1 MYAVGYFLEVGV
13 GTPPDMKEW
22 VYAPRLPG
30 TVVTDFRVPFLHRAI
45 SWYERAAKKGDR
57 RATQRLKSNSNTPII
72 QPGGP
77 GSVLRR
83 NPDGE
88 DSNGKSGKDKD
99 CVIM

>member
-1 MYAVGYFLEVGV
+1 MRLVLTGV
-13 GTPPDMKEW
+13 MDANSW
-22 VYAPRLPG
+22 VRLP
-30 TVVTDFRVPFLHRAI
+30 HRAI
-45 SWYERAAKKGDR
+45 SWYKRAAEKGDR
-57 RATQRLKSNSNTPII
+57 RATQRLKTNSNTPII

-88 DSNGKSGKDKD
+88 DSTGKGGKDKD